1 MERQIYR
8 SMYDGD
14 VLREPVAKLQAAEI
28 SLTKDNFLGDAMNA
42 ITKKVPPLKQAFM
55 FPRMLGAVAEST
67 GNFTAIPLAQKLAGF
82 TRRADQMSIDEMRE
96 VLTSKGMQQIPDSQV
111 YSTYKQMRM
120 KARGRALVGSTFV
133 TAGFMMAIGDRLH
146 GNGHYDRN
154 IQKARG
160 KGWMRSAYQGL
171 DGKWYSHK
179 ALGPF
184 SALLDLIAD
193 TQDNFSTLG
202 ESAMEN
208 LGAKLAFVVGGLFD
222 DVNLAAGI
230 VPFLDILQ
238 GKPTAMERLAANT
251 VNSAMPLAGHRR
263 EWSRLLD
270 PQMEEVSR
278 DFGGY
283 LRAQNGWLDALSPE
297 TGLPESV
304 DIMGN
309 KIGVLASPFDRMT
322 NAFSPIKIGAE
333 QTPEQI
339 KLTQYEYP
347 VQIPL
352 STLDG
357 IDLNGVQQEELATL
371 VFSDPEWQRS
381 VRRILRKYDDYDFEG
396 KRQEIVAAGNAGTE
410 SPISKYYGLHAELDE
425 ALNNVKERVKFEM
438 KDYDYIKVQAYWQER
453 NQGAAARG
461 EGPVKTEAELY
472 IESMNP

>member
-1 MERQIYR
+1 
-8 SMYDGD
+8 
-14 VLREPVAKLQAAEI
+14 
-28 SLTKDNFLGDAMNA
+28 
-42 ITKKVPPLKQAFM
+42 
-55 FPRMLGAVAEST
+55 
-67 GNFTAIPLAQKLAGF
+67 
-82 TRRADQMSIDEMRE
+82 
-96 VLTSKGMQQIPDSQV
+96 
-111 YSTYKQMRM
+111 M
-120 KARGRALVGSTFV
+120 KARGRALLGSSFV

-160 KGWMRSAYQGL
+160 KNWARSSFQGL

-179 ALGPF
+179 ILGPF
-184 SALLDLIAD
+184 STLLDLIAD
-193 TQDNFSTLG
+193 TQDNFGTLG

-208 LGAKLAFVVGGLFD
+208 LGVKLAFILGGVVD
-222 DVNLAAGI
+222 DVNLAAGV

-251 VNSAMPLAGHRR
+251 VNSGMPLSGHRR

-270 PQMEEVSR
+270 PQMEEISR

-309 KIGVLASPFDRMT
+309 KIGTQASIFDRMT

-333 QTPEQI
+333 QTPEQLALI
-339 KLTQYEYP
+339 KYEYP

-352 STLDG
+352 STLDN

-371 VFSDPEWQRS
+371 VFSDPSWQRS
-381 VRRILRKYDDYDFEG
+381 VRRILQKYKDYDFEG
-396 KRQEIVAAGNAGTE
+396 KRQAIVEAGNAGTE
-410 SPISKYYGLHAELDE
+410 SPISKFYGLHAELDE
-425 ALNNVKERVKFEM
+425 ALNNVKERVKYQM

-453 NQGAAARG
+453 NQEAAARG